1 MDLVKEIND
10 FYYHMALYE
19 LQVMNGNDYYNGLS
33 YNSLF
38 VHQCDGTDG
47 GVHSQQDGRCAE
59 DHKIRRDPE
68 DQ

>member
-33 YNSLF
+33 YNSLLYIN
-38 VHQCDGTDG
+38 VMEQM
-47 GVHSQQDGRCAE
+47 E
-59 DHKIRRDPE
+59 DNETTSGNERLYTRDRKSVV
-68 DQ
+68 